1 MIGIFRHAK
10 ALASSDE
17 MARPLSDEGIDQAKE
32 MSKRLSTQWD
42 ILLCSE
48 AVRTQQTGVILTDL
62 PPQVMTD
69 LYVSHEPDEAYLK
82 HLVSEIRMISQDKNT
97 LVVTHQP
104 LICPL
109 AAAFLAQDKMVM
121 NVSSGEGIVINT
133 STLEYAWFKRQG

>member
-1 MIGIFRHAK
+1 MIGIFRHAN

-32 MSKRLSTQWD
+32 MSKRFSTQWE

-48 AVRTQQTGVILTDL
+48 AVRTQQTGVILSDL

-69 LYVSHEPDEAYLK
+69 LYVNHEPDEAYLK
-82 HLVSEIRMISQDKNT
+82 HLVSEIRTISQNKNT

-109 AAAFLAQDKMVM
+109 AAAFLAQDEMVM

-133 STLEYAWFKRQG
+133 STLEYTWFKRQG